1 VSRDEA
7 PIKPRKKKRQIL
19 LDIEEQRK
27 TCSRCDVRKHFD
39 EFPDRPKMTDGK
51 SSWCKDC
58 TRAGAR
64 TAQAQRKGRDRHLRN
79 TYGITLA
86 TYESILAGQGG
97 GCAICGSRETFRNKK
112 TGTKHSLHVDHCHES
127 GVVRGILCGR
137 CNASLAMFSDSKE
150 ALLKAIAYLE
160 KG

>member
-1 VSRDEA
+1 MDEA
-7 PIKPRKKKRQIL
+7 PIKTRKKKRQIL

-39 EFPDRPKMTDGK
+39 EFQARPKHTDGK
-51 SSWCKDC
+51 SSWCQDC
-58 TRAGAR
+58 TRAAQI
-64 TAQAQRKGRDRHLRN
+64 TSQAQRKGRDRHLRN
-79 TYGITLA
+79 TYGITLT

-97 GCAICGSRETFRNKK
+97 GCAICGSRETSRHKK
-112 TGTKHSLHVDHCHES
+112 TGTKHSLHVDHCHET

-137 CNASLAMFSDSKE
+137 CNASLGMFSDSKE

-160 KG
+160 RG